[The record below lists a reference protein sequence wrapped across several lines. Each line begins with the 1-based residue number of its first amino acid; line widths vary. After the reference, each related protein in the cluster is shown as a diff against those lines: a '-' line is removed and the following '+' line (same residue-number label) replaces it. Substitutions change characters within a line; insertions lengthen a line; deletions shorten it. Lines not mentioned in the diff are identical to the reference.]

1 MKDLEGARHSGTL
14 TEELL
19 SSIAISLKRI
29 ADKLEFQSK
38 QHIIMTAEEYDKYTK
53 LKIILPDGKILES
66 N

>member
-38 QHIIMTAEEYDKYTK
+38 QPIIMTAEEYDKYTK
-53 LKIILPDGKILES
+53 LKIILPDGKILE
-66 N
+66 NN

>member
-38 QHIIMTAEEYDKYTK
+38 QPIIMTAEEYDKYTK